1 MILYK
6 SIYKRAPKVMPPI
19 LICWLLISEVDIG
32 GMAVEVELS
41 QQYSITSC
49 CCVTDGS
56 RGAV

>member
-1 MILYK
+1 M
-6 SIYKRAPKVMPPI
+6 
-19 LICWLLISEVDIG
+19 SEVDIG

-41 QQYSITSC
+41 HQYSITSC